1 MLSSIDEG
9 LLSEEY
15 ILKRMVYV
23 NSANHGYSE
32 ILLDH
37 HLAMFGDNNAGKTAS
52 LAGTKLLLF
61 PEVDFRNCGDKFRF
75 EGKSGKYSMEESYEF
90 YFPDPNSFIAL
101 EVVNPEGVFCMVLY
115 KMGNY
120 RYGRFFVPLAYDEIR
135 HVFWDEEKDDFATGI
150 SVKSVQVF
158 VKKSDGIQ
166 ETSAKNITYLMYDS
180 IRGNRRDKRFCVLPL
195 KDARPDSIEA
205 FRNIYQLAFDTSE
218 SESKSLPKAIATLLE
233 MGRGREEERLDAN
246 LNKLAE
252 EHSQLVHKEEWL
264 QSIANE
270 YPTFQRAT
278 ESFGEL
284 KSRVQTYSELYLST
298 QSAVVEAKQSYLAK
312 KERLEKVAGPLRLR
326 AEELQLK
333 VGPLQESVIKQGNQL
348 EYREQQLERRKTRL
362 GNTKQKIG
370 KYGSKSVE
378 EITSTLA
385 EYQSEIETSLEQ
397 YRTENGIR
405 DRLKGL
411 IVEKNELC
419 KELERSREFVEK
431 TENSTLHQLRNDVG
445 ASLLCSLNK
454 GLIQVLAPVNEDQ
467 RLRILKF
474 SELLGKTEA
483 GELTLLGEEIPDS
496 KYSSYDL
503 NDAVQTAKVRIDNG
517 KSELDKL
524 EREITQCNTT
534 IRSGDIERL
543 IEETEKER
551 KKTAQDI
558 QDISGMAAL
567 ESEIRTESNAIIKAK
582 AKLQDDE
589 ITLQELNNRKLE
601 VSSELGAV
609 EHHLRLLSDQQLTI
623 KSVDDAVH
631 TASSLSAPVNSEEM
645 DVQEIDLTDQLPM
658 QLVNIATE
666 VNKLEASFSQLM
678 QKLLTKV
685 PLPSVDPHKDYF
697 GFKDLSEVVR
707 AYEHQ
712 YTTLEYDL
720 NQHRNEIRSH
730 NQLVSNQLNEL
741 KEAKRFLSNFVNE
754 INEELNDKHVSNLS
768 EIKLILSINSRFASL
783 LATLEKHDIEDD
795 TLLEED
801 FYLSLAKFVEAY
813 FNKKTRRLKM
823 HDIISS
829 INYQYTLKETG
840 ETVTK
845 SQSGGTTST
854 ITAFVLSVLLKR
866 LTPPYVTLKMPIIVD
881 EISTLDFKNTDST
894 IQQISDHG
902 FSIFCA
908 TPSFSGY
915 ISQKVGR
922 WIMIDRKRV
931 VKPMVSKCHMNILPH
946 HIEGFGERR
955 HEA

>member
-15 ILKRMVYV
+15 TLKRMVYV

-61 PEVDFRNCGDKFRF
+61 PEVDFRNCGNKFRF

-90 YFPDPNSFIAL
+90 YFPDPKSFIAL

-135 HVFWDEEKDDFATGI
+135 HVFWDEEQNDFATELSI
-150 SVKSVQVF
+150 KSVQAF
-158 VKKSDGIQ
+158 VKESDGIQ
-166 ETSAKNITYLMYDS
+166 ETSAKNITYLLYDS

-233 MGRGREEERLDAN
+233 MGRGRDEERLDAN
-246 LNKLAE
+246 LSKLAE
-252 EHSQLVHKEEWL
+252 EHSQLVQKEEWL

-270 YPTFQRAT
+270 HSTFLRVM
-278 ESFGEL
+278 ESFGEV
-284 KSRVQTYSELYLST
+284 KSRIQTYSELYLSA
-298 QSAVVEAKQSYLAK
+298 QSGTAIAKQTYVTEK
-312 KERLEKVAGPLRLR
+312 DRLDKVADPLRR
-326 AEELQLK
+326 KAEELRLK
-333 VGPLQESVIKQGNQL
+333 VEPLQESVNKQGNQL
-348 EYREQQLERRKTRL
+348 EFRETDLERRKTRL
-362 GNTKQKIG
+362 AKTKQKIG
-370 KYGSKSVE
+370 RYGSMSVE
-378 EITSTLA
+378 EITSSLA
-385 EYQSEIETSLEQ
+385 DYLSEIDTKLEQ
-397 YRTENGIR
+397 YRSENGVR
-405 DRLKGL
+405 DHLQQL
-411 IVEKNELC
+411 ISEKNELS
-419 KELERSREFVEK
+419 KKQKRRRTFVEK
-431 TENSTLHQLRNDVG
+431 TENSILHQLQDDSG
-445 ASLLCSLNK
+445 ASLLSSLNP
-454 GLIQVLAPVNEDQ
+454 GLSEILAPVNEDQ
-467 RLRILKF
+467 RLKILKF
-474 SELLGKTEA
+474 SELLGKTDA
-483 GELTLLGEEIPDS
+483 GKLTFLGEEIPDTN
-496 KYSSYDL
+496 YSTYDL
-503 NDAVQTAKVRIDNG
+503 NDAVQAVKMRIEDG
-517 KSELDKL
+517 LVELEKL
-524 EREITQCNTT
+524 EKEITQCSTA
-534 IRSGDIERL
+534 IRSGDIEKI
-543 IEETEKER
+543 IEEAEKER

-558 QDISGMAAL
+558 ENISGMASL
-567 ESEIRTESNAIIKAK
+567 ESEIRIESEGVQQARE
-582 AKLQDDE
+582 KLQSDR
-589 ITLQELNNRKLE
+589 ITLEGFKNNQSE
-601 VSSELGAV
+601 VSSELGVA
-609 EHHLRLLSDQQLTI
+609 EHQLQLLIDQQRTI
-623 KSVDDAVH
+623 KSLDD
-631 TASSLSAPVNSEEM
+631 SLQAAYSLCKPVKTEDAE
-645 DVQEIDLTDQLPM
+645 VQEIDLTELLPM
-658 QLVNIATE
+658 QLVNAATE
-666 VNKLEASFSQLM
+666 VNKLEASFSQVM
-678 QKLLTKV
+678 QRLLTKV
-685 PLPSVDPHKDYF
+685 PLSSVDPHKDYF
-697 GFKDLSEVVR
+697 GFSELSEVVK

-712 YTTLEYDL
+712 YATLDYDL
-720 NQHRNEIRSH
+720 SQHRNEIRSH

-741 KEAKRFLSNFVNE
+741 KEAKRFLSNFISE
-754 INEELNDKHVSNLS
+754 INDELNDKHVSNLS
-768 EIKLILSINSRFASL
+768 EIKLNLSIDNRFASL

-801 FYLSLAKFVEAY
+801 FYLSLAKFVESY

-894 IQQISDHG
+894 IQQISSHG

-908 TPSFSGY
+908 TPSYSGY
-915 ISQKVGR
+915 ISRKVGR
-922 WIMIDRKRV
+922 WVMIDRKRV
-931 VKPMVSKCHMNILPH
+931 AKPMVSKCHMNILPH

-955 HEA
+955 YEA